1 MRRRPLERLAP
12 ICATARQGGF
22 FAPSS
27 AVHRKKRYIKICL
40 QASLRIAFCF
50 DGTAY
55 ASKSP

>member
-27 AVHRKKRYIKICL
+27 AVHRKKKIHKNFL
-40 QASLRIAFCF
+40 VGKF
-50 DGTAY
+50 AY
-55 ASKSP
+55 RFLF